1 MSKKDFKIVEINKT
15 LCESILSKYHY
26 LTDISRGFKS
36 GINFGLYK
44 DNILLGVCIF
54 TGFPVPELAKGC
66 FGLNR
71 DEQEGLY
78 ELSRLCLIPEIQ
90 KTEYNITSWFVS
102 KCLKNMKKRKARAI
116 LSYADSLFHNGIIYR
131 ACNFKYYG
139 LTDLKKD
146 FWIKQNDG
154 SFKKH
159 SRGKTK
165 GLSGEWRPRTQKHRY
180 LIVYDKKLKCKW
192 KEQTW

>member
-1 MSKKDFKIVEINKT
+1 MSKEDFKIVEINKT

-44 DNILLGVCIF
+44 DDILLGVCIF

-116 LSYADSLFHNGIIYR
+116 LSYADSSFHNGIIYR